1 MAKLK
6 TKIKKSKPLFTL
18 RANHPR
24 SLASL
29 AGAMFGFALILVAI
43 LIGTSNVLAFL
54 SIEGFM
60 IVVGGTLAVAFMSY
74 QASDVV
80 DALRGLGLMFKKA
93 NVTHENLYR
102 DLLNVIA
109 WARIMREKGLR
120 GLENSVDDEGINDPF
135 VRYGLD
141 MVVSNY
147 TADEVRSMMETA
159 AEAYY
164 ERDTIP
170 ANVLMAMASHAP
182 AFGMVGTLIGMVVML
197 GNFSGDM
204 SGVGHGLAIALLAT
218 LYGVVTARLLYL
230 PAASKI
236 MQKQDN
242 LRFRNHLI
250 TEGMTMLVA
259 NKSPRYI
266 QDRLSS
272 FLKPGLHDRV
282 RIPDPPPPPPAQTSP
297 HHSGTQGPNATSAAQ
312 AAASS
317 ATSPGPVLSAT
328 KNAI

>member
-1 MAKLK
+1 MAKK
-6 TKIKKSKPLFTL
+6 NSSKSLFALRTDEMPL
-18 RANHPR
+18 

-29 AGAMFGFALILVAI
+29 GGAAFGFALIIVAI
-43 LIGTSNVLAFL
+43 LIGTPNFLAFL
-54 SIEGFM
+54 SLEGFM

-74 QASDVV
+74 QASDVIEG
-80 DALRGLGLMFKKA
+80 LKGLGLMFKKA
-93 NVTHENLYR
+93 NVTHENLHQ
-102 DLLNVIA
+102 DLIKIIA

-120 GLENSVDDEGINDPF
+120 GLENQVDDEGINDPF

-147 TADEVRSMMETA
+147 NADEVRGMMETA
-159 AEAYY
+159 ADAFY

-182 AFGMVGTLIGMVVML
+182 AFGMVGTLIGMVIML

-204 SGVGHGLAIALLAT
+204 SGIGHGLAVALLAT
-218 LYGVVTARLLYL
+218 LYGVVTARMLYM
-230 PAASKI
+230 PAATKI

-250 TEGMTMLVA
+250 TEGMAMLVA

-266 QDRLSS
+266 QDKLNS
-272 FLKPGLHDRV
+272 FLKPGLQSRV
-282 RIPDPPPPPPAQTSP
+282 HMPEPAPQAPVGGAPPAGAVSASP
-297 HHSGTQGPNATSAAQ
+297 QQPPLSAAKTNAT
-312 AAASS
+312 
-317 ATSPGPVLSAT
+317 P
-328 KNAI
+328 

>member
-1 MAKLK
+1 
-6 TKIKKSKPLFTL
+6 
-18 RANHPR
+18 
-24 SLASL
+24 
-29 AGAMFGFALILVAI
+29 
-43 LIGTSNVLAFL
+43 
-54 SIEGFM
+54 
-60 IVVGGTLAVAFMSY
+60 
-74 QASDVV
+74 
-80 DALRGLGLMFKKA
+80 MFKKA

-102 DLLNVIA
+102 DLVNIIA

-141 MVVSNY
+141 MVASNY
-147 TADEVRSMMETA
+147 TAEEVRGMMETA
-159 AEAYY
+159 ADAYY

-236 MQKQDN
+236 MQKQEN

-266 QDRLSS
+266 QDRLNS
-272 FLKPGLHDRV
+272 FLKPGLHSRV
-282 RIPDPPPPPPAQTSP
+282 QIPDPPAPPPAQTSP
-297 HHSGTQGPNATSAAQ
+297 HQTGPSATSAAQ
-312 AAASS
+312 VAASAPS
-317 ATSPGPVLSAT
+317 HGPVLSAT